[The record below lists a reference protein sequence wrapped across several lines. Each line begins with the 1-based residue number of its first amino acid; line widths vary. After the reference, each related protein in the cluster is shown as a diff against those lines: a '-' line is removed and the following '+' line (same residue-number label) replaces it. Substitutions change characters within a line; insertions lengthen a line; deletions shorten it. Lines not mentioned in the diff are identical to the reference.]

1 MTQYRSLRT
10 LPPRNPGL
18 PGIAPG
24 IAAAAIIALLAS
36 ATSVQAGPFSA
47 SESVAIPGG
56 GNSNFAQLKQIS
68 GFTGLMGFGY
78 SDGAYNLVGQTF
90 NKLISL
96 RFTVDC
102 PANYRVHEAG
112 IRVEG
117 ADVYNYT
124 VELVSPGDVPF
135 DQNSWQQVL
144 EQEPWD
150 FDAVQQ
156 TGIDALS
163 AADNIGPVYVS
174 LDKVLDSRTEFY
186 ASCSPSQPSSGLPF
200 LYYDSAEDNGHMRP
214 MTRVRYSLQYS
225 AEAAPQAR
233 FQLPAAGQPRAPGLA
248 ERLRHRER
256 AVSQVPAKRPTV
268 LVAPGGC
275 PYDCP
280 PPLLKLRKQR

>member
-1 MTQYRSLRT
+1 MTQYRSFPA
-10 LPPRNPGL
+10 LPSRNPGL
-18 PGIAPG
+18 PGIA
-24 IAAAAIIALLAS
+24 AAAVIALLAS
-36 ATSVQAGPFSA
+36 ATTVQAGPFSA
-47 SESVAIPGG
+47 SESVAIPGV

-78 SDGAYNLVGQTF
+78 SDGAYNLVGQSF

-156 TGIDALS
+156 TGIDALD
-163 AADNIGPVYVS
+163 AADNNGPVYVS

-233 FQLPAAGQPRAPGLA
+233 FQLPVAGQPRSPGLA

-256 AVSQVPAKRPTV
+256 AVSRVPVKRPTV

-280 PPLLKLRKQR
+280 PPMLKLRKQR

>member
-1 MTQYRSLRT
+1 MTQYRSFRA

-24 IAAAAIIALLAS
+24 IALAAAIALLAS
-36 ATSVQAGPFSA
+36 ATSAEAGPFSA
-47 SESVAIPGG
+47 SEPVAIPGG

-68 GFTGLMGFGY
+68 GFTGVMGFGY
-78 SDGAYNLVGQTF
+78 SDGAYNLVGQSF

-112 IRVEG
+112 IRVKG

-135 DQNSWQQVL
+135 DQNTWQQVL

-156 TGIDALS
+156 TGIDALD
-163 AADNIGPVYVS
+163 AANNNGPVYVS

-200 LYYDSAEDNGHMRP
+200 LYYDSAVDNGDLRP
-214 MTRVRYSLQYS
+214 MTRVRYSLQHS
-225 AEAAPQAR
+225 AVAAPQVR
-233 FQLPAAGQPRAPGLA
+233 LQVPLAGPSGNAGTA

-256 AVSQVPAKRPTV
+256 AAPRIPAKQPAV

-275 PYDCP
+275 PYD
-280 PPLLKLRKQR
+280 